1 MNNVDIITIRSV
13 GINVK
18 PIAQIDVSSIPINSI
33 PNWTRDTSSF
43 IFVAPPVVL
52 DIGSPII
59 NIPGCVE
66 AHETNNSKNNQITE
80 DDPKG
85 NYTICDAGVPNF
97 NPIQYEPNR
106 MILTGEEIIPPIKE
120 PKKPEVVPP
129 KIESPPVAS
138 AVVECPTPAQEAKEP
153 VGTYVQGYRKKVVE
167 YKLTGNEC
175 IQITE
180 AVGIP
185 EQIIAGLPSGGQVS
199 SVAGIAVIATTSA
212 LLAKPLADNLL
223 KVVKP
228 TVKKVMK
235 KIAKIRGKKVKVLSQ
250 SERINEQRDR
260 NHAIMSIR
268 RVIKK

>member
-1 MNNVDIITIRSV
+1 MDIPIIT
-13 GINVK
+13 GISIDIK
-18 PIAQIDVSSIPINSI
+18 DIQINDIQTHRYTEPSIP
-33 PNWTRDTSSF
+33 
-43 IFVAPPVVL
+43 VAPPVTVN
-52 DIGSPII
+52 IGVPIV

-66 AHETNNSKNNQITE
+66 AHETNNPKNNQVKS
-80 DDPKG
+80 DDERG
-85 NYTICDAGVPNF
+85 LVTYCDAGVPSF
-97 NPIQYEPNR
+97 NPIQYEPDQ
-106 MILTGEEIIPPIKE
+106 MIITGPPAVGGTKTE
-120 PKKPEVVPP
+120 KPKPPAATPEVTP
-129 KIESPPVAS
+129 PPVAS
-138 AVVECPTPAQEAKEP
+138 AVVECPTPTQEAKEP

-180 AVGIP
+180 AIGIP
-185 EQIIAGLPSGGQVS
+185 EQVIAGLPSGGQVS